1 MHLKA
6 IAALPYYA
14 VIALFECAEGLN
26 FVVLLYDGLTER
38 NYRWSRYVVV
48 DSTPLAINYFYV
60 SETWNCTYYAYKW
73 KKGGCK
79 DHNGVSQ
86 IQFRVTKYG
95 F

>member
-38 NYRWSRYVVV
+38 NYRWSRYVAVLRWLLISV
-48 DSTPLAINYFYV
+48 FFV
-60 SETWNCTYYAYKW
+60 HHFEQ
-73 KKGGCK
+73 
-79 DHNGVSQ
+79 HM
-86 IQFRVTKYG
+86 
-95 F
+95 